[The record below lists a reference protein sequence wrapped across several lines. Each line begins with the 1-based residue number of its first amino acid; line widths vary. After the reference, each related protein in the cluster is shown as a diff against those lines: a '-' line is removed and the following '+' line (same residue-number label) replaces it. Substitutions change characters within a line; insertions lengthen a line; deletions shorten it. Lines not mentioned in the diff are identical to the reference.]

1 VRAMQC
7 TQFCA
12 KNAKNDLKPKDFLKW
27 REYVCA
33 TQRKGGGTGELVT
46 DEPVEVQS
54 FKETTGHLKGIYRIY
69 PKRLDV
75 RKDVN
80 MSQVGLRNTR
90 ILTDCAQKSA

>member
-1 VRAMQC
+1 MQC

-12 KNAKNDLKPKDFLKW
+12 KNVKNDLKPKDFLKW

-69 PKRLDV
+69 PKRKCERMSTCHRLDLETLG
-75 RKDVN
+75 
-80 MSQVGLRNTR
+80 S
-90 ILTDCAQKSA
+90 